1 MVDSLKFK
9 DLKLD
14 QLNTLQEVKSAEEC
28 KTLLTEYLKIGSG
41 NNDGRVNIILDFHF
55 YNLAFCRENG
65 FTPEKTSTFCGM
77 MKDLLDSDV
86 NAVHRRCEHSFEELK
101 KLILRHSIA
110 RPPRSE
116 CIFEMDDVKL
126 IATYVT
132 NSYYRHFSLYR
143 AVLAKRAQLILEQK
157 PLGQVEMPKKPI
169 SLMDGVEVT
178 GKINDVALTEEEEEL
193 VQRAVSQRLA
203 STLQNYENTKMEIT
217 QQIEDI
223 TSKVEEKNEEG
234 ESKEVGDEEATE

>member
-9 DLKLD
+9 DLNPS
-14 QLNTLQEVKSAEEC
+14 QLNTLQEVQSAEEC
-28 KTLLTEYLKIGSG
+28 KTLLQKYLNVGPD
-41 NNDGRVNIILDFHF
+41 NNDDARVNVIIDFHF
-55 YNLAFCRENG
+55 YNLVFCRESG

-77 MKDLLDSDV
+77 MKRLLDSDV
-86 NAVHRRCEHSFEELK
+86 KAVHRRCEHSFEELK
-101 KLILRHSIA
+101 KLILMHSIA

-116 CIFEMDDVKL
+116 CIFSMDDVQS

-157 PLGQVEMPKKPI
+157 PLGQVELPKRPI

-178 GKINDVALTEEEEEL
+178 GELSDVALTEEENEL

-203 STLQNYENTKMEIT
+203 STLKSYETMKMSLTKQLDEI
-217 QQIEDI
+217 
-223 TSKVEEKNEEG
+223 SKVEEKNEDENLEG
-234 ESKEVGDEEATE
+234 EENEATE